1 MKRRMTENIPLKIM
15 SILVGILVWILVVNI
30 DDPIR
35 TVTHVITNVDLVN
48 VAFIDNEGLM
58 CLPDE
63 DQQSVRVHITGK
75 RKTVEKIRTQDI
87 VAVADLQQALSLETD
102 PVMVPITVTCD
113 GISASNIEIM
123 PRNLKIHLQK
133 KMTQEFA
140 VSVASGD
147 SKPATGYEIGT
158 LTSSPEKIQITGPS
172 SLINKIG
179 VVSAGIDVNGAVSD
193 VTKETTPV
201 IYDKNGDRFTEIQM
215 RYLYFSNV
223 TVTARLWKIRSN
235 VNLMA
240 DYTGKPAEG
249 YYVDSVVTIPDV
261 VSVAGDENA
270 LSTLTSNG
278 NSIEIPAENID
289 ITGKKVD
296 YEEKITLTGMLPEGI
311 KLISGSSED
320 VWVRV
325 VILPE
330 GSRAYRIP
338 SSSISVLHQPEG
350 MQSAFVADG
359 IEVRVRKT
367 DEKLPDLKAE
377 EILLAIDLENIRE
390 GSYELPVSVD
400 LPDGYELVEKV
411 SAEVTVSQISSVD
424 SAVEQGEG
432 K

>member
-1 MKRRMTENIPLKIM
+1 MKRRLTENIPLKIM

-35 TVTHVITNVDLVN
+35 TVTHVVTDVELVN
-48 VAFIDNEGLM
+48 VAYIDNEGLM

-63 DQQSVRVHITGK
+63 DPQSVRVHITGK
-75 RKTVEKIRTQDI
+75 RKTVEKISTQDI

-113 GISASNIEIM
+113 GISSSNIEIS

-172 SLINKIG
+172 SLINRIG
-179 VVSAGIDVNGAVSD
+179 VVSAGIDVNGAAED
-193 VTKETTPV
+193 VTQQVTPV
-201 IYDKNGDRFTEIQM
+201 IYDKNGDRFTETQM
-215 RYLYFSNV
+215 RYLNFSNV
-223 TVTARLWKIRSN
+223 TVTAKLWKIRSN
-235 VNLMA
+235 VNLIA
-240 DYTGKPAEG
+240 DYTGEPAEG
-249 YYVDSVVTIPDV
+249 YYVDSVVTVPDV
-261 VSVAGDENA
+261 VSVAGNKTA
-270 LSTLTSNG
+270 LETLTDNG
-278 NSIEIPAENID
+278 NSIEIAAENID
-289 ITGKKVD
+289 ISGKRED
-296 YEEKITLTGMLPEGI
+296 YEEKLAITGMLPEGL

-330 GSRAYRIP
+330 GSKAYRIP
-338 SSSISVLHQPEG
+338 SSMISVLHQPEG

-359 IEVRVRKT
+359 IEVRIRKLQ
-367 DEKLPDLKAE
+367 EKLPDLNPE
-377 EILLAIDLENIRE
+377 EILLSIDLENMYE
-390 GSYELPVSVD
+390 GSFELPVEVT

-411 SAEVTVSQISSVD
+411 TAEVTVSQISSVEND
-424 SAVEQGEG
+424 VE
-432 K
+432 